1 MPTKTPTLRE
11 QNSQLIETI
20 GLMTERLGELELMLD
35 DVDWIRLS
43 IEGDREF
50 SNAGLMKIVTLAR
63 LAYLKNPLINRAV
76 NLQAL
81 YVWGQGVEIGARPS
95 VVDEV
100 VQSFQEHP
108 KNQVELTSHQARVMK
123 EISLQI
129 GSNLFFV
136 LFTNVAT
143 GRTLIR
149 SIPVDEILAGDI
161 ITNPQ
166 DRKEPWYYKRV
177 WTQRSLNLETGEQ
190 TPERLEAYY
199 PDWRYKPEG
208 GDKVDTIGGKPVHW
222 DQPVYHVK
230 VGGLDEMRFGVPE
243 VYSALDWASAVRQDL
258 ERYATLRAALAR
270 FAWALTTKGGTA
282 GVAAA
287 KAKFGSTLGNPGTGI
302 ESNPPPIAGSMFIGT
317 DPNQL
322 QPIRTAGMAPSPD
335 DGRRLGLM
343 VSAGTGI
350 PETMLFGDSDVGNLA
365 TSKTLDRPTE
375 LKMIDRQTLWADV
388 MHDILDYVCIQS
400 AKAPSGALQGVA
412 TVDVDDEGVETLTVS
427 ETREATGKEITYGI
441 DIDFPPILE
450 RDIKDRIAAIV
461 SAATLDGKHPVG
473 TLDKRTVVSLIASA
487 LGLDDID
494 ELIDLVA
501 PEDGKPDAEGNEP
514 GTGWVVKPPAP
525 VIAPG
530 KPGEAPKTADEEV
543 AEALREVRA
552 AAVALVESIG
562 PTYLPPRRLRTSG
575 EAA

>member
-11 QNSQLIETI
+11 QNSQLLETVD
-20 GLMTERLGELELMLD
+20 LMTERLGELELMLD

-50 SNAGLMKIVTLAR
+50 SNAGLSRIVMLAR

-95 VVDEV
+95 VVDDV
-100 VQSFQEHP
+100 VQSFLDNP
-108 KNQVELTSHQARVMK
+108 KNQVELTSHQARTMK

-136 LFTNVAT
+136 LFTNPSS

-161 ITNPQ
+161 ICNPD

-177 WTQRSLNLETGEQ
+177 WTQRKLSLETGLQ
-190 TPERLEAYY
+190 TPEQHEAYY
-199 PDWRYKPEG
+199 PDWRYEPMG
-208 GDKVDTIGGKPVHW
+208 GDKPDTIGGKPVHW

-270 FAWALTTKGGTA
+270 FAWSLTVKGGPT

-287 KAKFGSTLGNPGTGI
+287 KAKLGSTLGSPGTGI
-302 ESNPPPIAGSMFIGT
+302 ETNPPPVTGSMFIGT

-350 PETMLFGDSDVGNLA
+350 PETMLFGDADVGNLA

-388 MHDILDYVCIQS
+388 WRDILDYVCMKS
-400 AKAPSGALQGVA
+400 AKATSGALQGVA
-412 TVDVDDEGVETLTVS
+412 TIERDDDGVETLTVS
-427 ETREATGKEITYGI
+427 TTSETTGKEITYGI
-441 DIDFPPILE
+441 DVDFPPILE

-501 PEDGKPDAEGNEP
+501 PEDGKTDADGNEP

-525 VIAPG
+525 VIAPPG
-530 KPGEAPKTADEEV
+530 LPGAKPPKTQDEEV

-552 AAVALVESIG
+552 AVGALVESIA
-562 PTYLPPRRLRTSG
+562 R
-575 EAA
+575 AA